1 MRILFIH
8 NRYQQPGGEDVA
20 VELESQ
26 ILKDKG
32 HEVRVLFFQN
42 ANPERPVDKLTKG
55 IRAIYDRNSYGLVKN
70 EIEAFRPDVIHVH
83 NFFYAASPSIFYAA
97 KKMKVPAILTLHNYR
112 LICANALL
120 LRHGKVCE
128 LCVNN
133 LLPLAGIRY
142 RCYHNSM
149 AESAFV
155 TFVTSTHKLI
165 RTWNKNI
172 SRLVV
177 LTQFAKSRFVGS
189 SIGAAEK
196 KLFIKPN
203 FIPDPGQ
210 GESNREDFFLFVGRL
225 SYEKGINVLENAFDG
240 LPFQKLVIIGD
251 AVGSQKEMAR
261 FLEKSNITLKGRISK
276 EEVLAYMKKCK
287 ALIFPSTWY
296 EGLPF
301 VIIEAFAT
309 GTPVIASRL
318 GSMAE
323 LVSDKSNGLL
333 FEPGNAIDLRQ
344 KIQLF
349 LQMETQ
355 DRNVLYENARTS
367 YLQNYSP
374 EKHYETILTLYETV
388 IAEKKN
394 LR

>member
-1 MRILFIH
+1 M
-8 NRYQQPGGEDVA
+8 A

-26 ILKDKG
+26 LLKDKG
-32 HEVRVLFFQN
+32 HDVRVLFFQN
-42 ANPERPVDKLTKG
+42 SNPEGSVGKITKG
-55 IRAIYDRNSYGLVKN
+55 MRAIYDRNSYRVVKN
-70 EIEAFRPDVIHVH
+70 EIEVFRPDVVHVH

-97 KKMKVPAILTLHNYR
+97 KKMNVPAVLTLHNYR

-165 RTWNKNI
+165 RTWDKNI
-172 SRLVV
+172 SRLIV

-189 SIGAAEK
+189 SIRVDEQ

-203 FIPDPGQ
+203 FIPDPGL
-210 GESNREDFFLFVGRL
+210 GETNREDFFLFVGRL
-225 SYEKGINVLENAFDG
+225 SYEKGIDVLANAFAG
-240 LPFQKLVIIGD
+240 LPTQKLVVIGD
-251 AVGSQKEMAR
+251 AADSQAEMAR
-261 FLEKSNITLKGRISK
+261 FLDNSNITLKGRLNK
-276 EEVLAYMKKCK
+276 EGVLAYMKRCK

-323 LVSDKSNGLL
+323 LVNDKLNGFL
-333 FEPGNAIDLRQ
+333 FEPGNVTDLQQ
-344 KIQLF
+344 KIHLF
-349 LQMETQ
+349 LQTERQ
-355 DRNVLYENARTS
+355 DRNALYENARTT
-367 YLQNYSP
+367 YVQNFSP
-374 EKHYETILTLYETV
+374 EKHYQTILTLYETV
-388 IAEKKN
+388 IAEK
-394 LR
+394 RF

>member
-26 ILKDKG
+26 LLKDKG
-32 HEVRVLFFQN
+32 HDVRVLFFQN
-42 ANPERPVDKLTKG
+42 SNPEGSVGKITKG
-55 IRAIYDRNSYGLVKN
+55 MRAIYDRNSYRVVKN
-70 EIEAFRPDVIHVH
+70 EIEVFRPDVVHVH

-97 KKMKVPAILTLHNYR
+97 KKMNVPAVLTLHNYR

-120 LRHGKVCE
+120 LRHGQVCE

-165 RTWNKNI
+165 RTWDKNI
-172 SRLVV
+172 SRLIV
-177 LTQFAKSRFVGS
+177 LTQFAQSRFVGS
-189 SIGAAEK
+189 SIRVDEQ

-203 FIPDPGQ
+203 FIPDPGL
-210 GESNREDFFLFVGRL
+210 GETDREDFFLFVGRL
-225 SYEKGINVLENAFDG
+225 SYEKGIDVLANAFAG
-240 LPFQKLVIIGD
+240 LPTQKLVVIGD
-251 AVGSQKEMAR
+251 AADSQAEMAR
-261 FLEKSNITLKGRISK
+261 FLDNSNITLKGRLNK
-276 EEVLAYMKKCK
+276 DGVLGYMKRCK

-296 EGLPF
+296 EGMPF

-323 LVSDKSNGLL
+323 LVNDKLNGFL
-333 FEPGNAIDLRQ
+333 FEPGNVTDLQ
-344 KIQLF
+344 EKIHLF
-349 LQMETQ
+349 LQTERQ
-355 DRNVLYENARTS
+355 DRNALYENARTT
-367 YLQNYSP
+367 YVQNFSP
-374 EKHYETILTLYETV
+374 EKHYQTILTLYETV
-388 IAEKKN
+388 IAEK
-394 LR
+394 RF

>member
-26 ILKDKG
+26 LLKDKG
-32 HEVRVLFFQN
+32 HDVRVLFFQN
-42 ANPERPVDKLTKG
+42 SNPEGSVGKITKG
-55 IRAIYDRNSYGLVKN
+55 MRAIYDRNSYRVVKN
-70 EIEAFRPDVIHVH
+70 EIEVFRPDVVHVH

-97 KKMKVPAILTLHNYR
+97 KKMNVPAVLTLHNYR

-120 LRHGKVCE
+120 LRHGQVCE

-165 RTWNKNI
+165 RTWDKNI
-172 SRLVV
+172 SRLIV
-177 LTQFAKSRFVGS
+177 LTQFAQSRFVGS
-189 SIGAAEK
+189 SIRVDEQ

-203 FIPDPGQ
+203 FIPDPGL
-210 GESNREDFFLFVGRL
+210 GETDREDFFLFVGRL
-225 SYEKGINVLENAFDG
+225 SYEKGIDVLANAFAG
-240 LPFQKLVIIGD
+240 LPTQKLVVIGD
-251 AVGSQKEMAR
+251 AADSQAEMAR
-261 FLEKSNITLKGRISK
+261 FLDNSNITLKGRLNK
-276 EEVLAYMKKCK
+276 DGVLAYMKRCK

-323 LVSDKSNGLL
+323 LVNDKLNGFL
-333 FEPGNAIDLRQ
+333 FEPGNVTDLQ
-344 KIQLF
+344 EKIHLF
-349 LQMETQ
+349 LQTERQ
-355 DRNVLYENARTS
+355 DRNALYENARTT
-367 YLQNYSP
+367 YVQNFSP
-374 EKHYETILTLYETV
+374 EKHYQTILTLYETV
-388 IAEKKN
+388 IAEK
-394 LR
+394 RF

>member
-1 MRILFIH
+1 M
-8 NRYQQPGGEDVA
+8 A

-26 ILKDKG
+26 LLKDKG
-32 HEVRVLFFQN
+32 HDVRVLFFQN
-42 ANPERPVDKLTKG
+42 SNPEGSVGKITKG
-55 IRAIYDRNSYGLVKN
+55 MRAIYDRNSYRVVKN
-70 EIEAFRPDVIHVH
+70 EIEVFRPDVVHVH

-97 KKMKVPAILTLHNYR
+97 KKMNVPAVLTLHNYR

-120 LRHGKVCE
+120 LRHGQVCE

-165 RTWNKNI
+165 RTWDKNI
-172 SRLVV
+172 SRLIV
-177 LTQFAKSRFVGS
+177 LTQFAQSRFVGS
-189 SIGAAEK
+189 SIRVDEQ

-203 FIPDPGQ
+203 FIPDPGL
-210 GESNREDFFLFVGRL
+210 GETNREDFFLFVGRL
-225 SYEKGINVLENAFDG
+225 SYEKGIDVLANAFAG
-240 LPFQKLVIIGD
+240 LPTQKLIVIGD
-251 AVGSQKEMAR
+251 GADTQTEMAR
-261 FLEKSNITLKGRISK
+261 FLDNSNITLKGRLNK
-276 EEVLAYMKKCK
+276 DGVLAYMKRCK

-323 LVSDKSNGLL
+323 LVNDKLNGFL
-333 FEPGNAIDLRQ
+333 FEPGNATDLQQ
-344 KIQLF
+344 KIHLF
-349 LQMETQ
+349 LQTERQ
-355 DRNVLYENARTS
+355 DRNALYENARTT
-367 YLQNYSP
+367 YVQNFSP
-374 EKHYETILTLYETV
+374 EKHYQTILTLYETV
-388 IAEKKN
+388 IAEK
-394 LR
+394 RF

>member
-26 ILKDKG
+26 LLKDKG
-32 HEVRVLFFQN
+32 HDVRVLFFQN
-42 ANPERPVDKLTKG
+42 SNPEGSVGKITKG
-55 IRAIYDRNSYGLVKN
+55 MRAIYDRNSYRVVKN
-70 EIEAFRPDVIHVH
+70 EIEVFRPDVVHVH

-97 KKMKVPAILTLHNYR
+97 KKMNVPAVLTLHNYR

-120 LRHGKVCE
+120 LRHGQVCE

-165 RTWNKNI
+165 RTWDKNI
-172 SRLVV
+172 SRLIV
-177 LTQFAKSRFVGS
+177 LTQFAQSRFVGS
-189 SIGAAEK
+189 SIRVDEQ

-203 FIPDPGQ
+203 FIPDPGL
-210 GESNREDFFLFVGRL
+210 GETEREDFFLFVGRL
-225 SYEKGINVLENAFDG
+225 SYEKGIDVLANAFAG
-240 LPFQKLVIIGD
+240 LPTQKLVVIGD
-251 AVGSQKEMAR
+251 AADSQAEMAR
-261 FLEKSNITLKGRISK
+261 FLDNSNITLKGRLNK
-276 EEVLAYMKKCK
+276 DGVLAYMKRCK

-323 LVSDKSNGLL
+323 LVNDKLNGFL
-333 FEPGNAIDLRQ
+333 FEPGNVTDLQ
-344 KIQLF
+344 EKIHLF
-349 LQMETQ
+349 LQTERQ
-355 DRNVLYENARTS
+355 DRNALYENARTT
-367 YLQNYSP
+367 YVQNFSP
-374 EKHYETILTLYETV
+374 EKHYQTILTLYETV
-388 IAEKKN
+388 IAEK
-394 LR
+394 RF

>member
-26 ILKDKG
+26 LLKDKG
-32 HEVRVLFFQN
+32 HDVRVLFFQN
-42 ANPERPVDKLTKG
+42 SNPEGSVGKITKG
-55 IRAIYDRNSYGLVKN
+55 MRAIYDRNSYRVVKN
-70 EIEAFRPDVIHVH
+70 EIEVFRPDVVHVH

-97 KKMKVPAILTLHNYR
+97 KKMNVPAVLTLHNYR

-120 LRHGKVCE
+120 LRHGQVCE

-165 RTWNKNI
+165 RTWDKNI
-172 SRLVV
+172 SRLIV
-177 LTQFAKSRFVGS
+177 LTQFAQSRFVGS
-189 SIGAAEK
+189 SIRVDEQ

-203 FIPDPGQ
+203 FIPDPGL
-210 GESNREDFFLFVGRL
+210 GETNREDFFLFVGRL
-225 SYEKGINVLENAFDG
+225 SYEKGIDVLANAFAG
-240 LPFQKLVIIGD
+240 LPTQKLVVIGD
-251 AVGSQKEMAR
+251 AADSQAEMAR
-261 FLEKSNITLKGRISK
+261 FLDNSNITLKGRLNK
-276 EEVLAYMKKCK
+276 DGVLAYMKRCK

-323 LVSDKSNGLL
+323 LVNDKLNGFL
-333 FEPGNAIDLRQ
+333 FEPGNVTDLQ
-344 KIQLF
+344 EKIHLF
-349 LQMETQ
+349 LQTERQ
-355 DRNVLYENARTS
+355 DRNALYENARTT
-367 YLQNYSP
+367 YVQNFSP
-374 EKHYETILTLYETV
+374 EKHYQTILTLYETV
-388 IAEKKN
+388 IAEK
-394 LR
+394 RF

>member
-1 MRILFIH
+1 M
-8 NRYQQPGGEDVA
+8 A

-26 ILKDKG
+26 LLKDKG
-32 HEVRVLFFQN
+32 HDVRVLFFQN
-42 ANPERPVDKLTKG
+42 SNPEGSVGKITKG
-55 IRAIYDRNSYGLVKN
+55 MRAIYDRNSYRVVKN
-70 EIEAFRPDVIHVH
+70 EIEVFRPDVVHVH

-97 KKMKVPAILTLHNYR
+97 KKMNVPAVLTLHNYR

-165 RTWNKNI
+165 RTWDKNI
-172 SRLVV
+172 SRLIV

-189 SIGAAEK
+189 SIRVDEQ

-203 FIPDPGQ
+203 FIPDPGL
-210 GESNREDFFLFVGRL
+210 GETNREDFFLFVGRL
-225 SYEKGINVLENAFDG
+225 SYEKGIDVLANAFAG
-240 LPFQKLVIIGD
+240 LPTQKLVIIGD
-251 AVGSQKEMAR
+251 AADSQAEMAR
-261 FLEKSNITLKGRISK
+261 FLDNSNITLKGRLNK
-276 EEVLAYMKKCK
+276 DGVLAYMKRCK

-323 LVSDKSNGLL
+323 LVNDKLNGFL
-333 FEPGNAIDLRQ
+333 FEPGNVTDLQQ
-344 KIQLF
+344 KIHLF
-349 LQMETQ
+349 LQTERQ
-355 DRNVLYENARTS
+355 DRNALYENARTT
-367 YLQNYSP
+367 YVQNFSP
-374 EKHYETILTLYETV
+374 EKHYQTILTLYETV
-388 IAEKKN
+388 IAEK
-394 LR
+394 RF

>member
-1 MRILFIH
+1 M
-8 NRYQQPGGEDVA
+8 A

-26 ILKDKG
+26 LLKDKG
-32 HEVRVLFFQN
+32 HDVRVLFFQN
-42 ANPERPVDKLTKG
+42 SNPEGSVGKITKG
-55 IRAIYDRNSYGLVKN
+55 IRAIYDRNSYRVVKN
-70 EIEAFRPDVIHVH
+70 EIEVFRPDVVHVH

-97 KKMKVPAILTLHNYR
+97 KKMNVPAVLTLHNYR

-165 RTWNKNI
+165 RTWDKNI
-172 SRLVV
+172 SRLIV

-189 SIGAAEK
+189 SIRVDEQ

-203 FIPDPGQ
+203 FIPDPGL
-210 GESNREDFFLFVGRL
+210 GETNREDFFLFVGRL
-225 SYEKGINVLENAFDG
+225 SYEKGIDVLANAFAG
-240 LPFQKLVIIGD
+240 LPTQKLVIIGD
-251 AVGSQKEMAR
+251 AADSQAEMAR
-261 FLEKSNITLKGRISK
+261 FLDNSNITLKGRLNK
-276 EEVLAYMKKCK
+276 EGVLAYMKRCK

-323 LVSDKSNGLL
+323 LVNDKLNGFL
-333 FEPGNAIDLRQ
+333 FEPGNVTDLQQ
-344 KIQLF
+344 KIHLF
-349 LQMETQ
+349 LQTERQ
-355 DRNVLYENARTS
+355 DRNALYENARTT
-367 YLQNYSP
+367 YVQNFSP
-374 EKHYETILTLYETV
+374 EKHYQTILTLYETV
-388 IAEKKN
+388 IAEK
-394 LR
+394 RF

>member
-1 MRILFIH
+1 M
-8 NRYQQPGGEDVA
+8 A

-26 ILKDKG
+26 LLKDKG
-32 HEVRVLFFQN
+32 HDVRVLFFQN
-42 ANPERPVDKLTKG
+42 SNPEGSVGKITKG
-55 IRAIYDRNSYGLVKN
+55 MRAIYDRNSYRVVKN
-70 EIEAFRPDVIHVH
+70 EIEVFRPDVVHVH

-97 KKMKVPAILTLHNYR
+97 KKMNVPAVLTLHNYR

-165 RTWNKNI
+165 RTWDKNI
-172 SRLVV
+172 SRLIV

-189 SIGAAEK
+189 SIRVDEQ

-203 FIPDPGQ
+203 FIPDPGL
-210 GESNREDFFLFVGRL
+210 GETNREDFFLFVGRL
-225 SYEKGINVLENAFDG
+225 SYEKGIDVLANAFAG
-240 LPFQKLVIIGD
+240 LPTQKLVVIGD
-251 AVGSQKEMAR
+251 AADSQAEMAR
-261 FLEKSNITLKGRISK
+261 FLDNSNITLKGRLNK
-276 EEVLAYMKKCK
+276 EGVLAYMKRCK

-323 LVSDKSNGLL
+323 LVNDKLNGFL
-333 FEPGNAIDLRQ
+333 FEPGNVTDLQ
-344 KIQLF
+344 EKIHLF
-349 LQMETQ
+349 LQTERQ
-355 DRNVLYENARTS
+355 DRNALYENARTT
-367 YLQNYSP
+367 YVQNFSP
-374 EKHYETILTLYETV
+374 EKHYQTILTLYETV
-388 IAEKKN
+388 IAEK
-394 LR
+394 RF

>member
-1 MRILFIH
+1 M
-8 NRYQQPGGEDVA
+8 A

-26 ILKDKG
+26 LLKDKG
-32 HEVRVLFFQN
+32 HDVRVLFFQN
-42 ANPERPVDKLTKG
+42 SNPEGSVGKITKG
-55 IRAIYDRNSYGLVKN
+55 MRAIYDRNSYRVVKN
-70 EIEAFRPDVIHVH
+70 EIEVFRPDVVHVH

-97 KKMKVPAILTLHNYR
+97 KKMNVPAVLTLHNYR

-120 LRHGKVCE
+120 LRHGQVCE

-165 RTWNKNI
+165 RTWDKNI
-172 SRLVV
+172 SRLIV
-177 LTQFAKSRFVGS
+177 LTQFAQSRFVGS
-189 SIGAAEK
+189 SIRVDEQ

-203 FIPDPGQ
+203 FIPDPGL
-210 GESNREDFFLFVGRL
+210 GETDREDFFLFVGRL
-225 SYEKGINVLENAFDG
+225 SYEKGIDVLANAFAG
-240 LPFQKLVIIGD
+240 LPTQKLVVIGD
-251 AVGSQKEMAR
+251 AADSQAEMAR
-261 FLEKSNITLKGRISK
+261 FLDNSNITLKGRLNK
-276 EEVLAYMKKCK
+276 DGVLGYMKRCK

-323 LVSDKSNGLL
+323 LVNDKLNGFL
-333 FEPGNAIDLRQ
+333 FEPGNVTDLQ
-344 KIQLF
+344 EKIHLF
-349 LQMETQ
+349 LQTERQ
-355 DRNVLYENARTS
+355 DRNALYENARTT
-367 YLQNYSP
+367 YVQNFSP
-374 EKHYETILTLYETV
+374 EKHYQTILTLYETV
-388 IAEKKN
+388 IAEK
-394 LR
+394 RF

>member
-1 MRILFIH
+1 
-8 NRYQQPGGEDVA
+8 VA

-26 ILKDKG
+26 LLKDKG
-32 HEVRVLFFQN
+32 HDVRVLFFQN
-42 ANPERPVDKLTKG
+42 SNPEGSVGKITKG
-55 IRAIYDRNSYGLVKN
+55 MRAIYDRNSYRVVKN
-70 EIEAFRPDVIHVH
+70 EIEVFRPDVVHVH

-97 KKMKVPAILTLHNYR
+97 KKMNVPAVLTLHNYR

-120 LRHGKVCE
+120 LRHGQVCE

-165 RTWNKNI
+165 RTWDKNI
-172 SRLVV
+172 SRLIV

-189 SIGAAEK
+189 SIRVDEQ

-203 FIPDPGQ
+203 FIPDPGR
-210 GESNREDFFLFVGRL
+210 GETDREDFFLFVGRL
-225 SYEKGINVLENAFDG
+225 SYEKGIDVLANAFAG
-240 LPFQKLVIIGD
+240 LPTQKLVIIGD
-251 AVGSQKEMAR
+251 AADSQAEMAR
-261 FLEKSNITLKGRISK
+261 FLDNSNITLKGRLNK
-276 EEVLAYMKKCK
+276 DGVLAYMKRCK

-323 LVSDKSNGLL
+323 LVNDKLNGFL
-333 FEPGNAIDLRQ
+333 FEPGNVTDLQ
-344 KIQLF
+344 EKIHLF
-349 LQMETQ
+349 LQTERQ
-355 DRNVLYENARTS
+355 DRNALYENARTT
-367 YLQNYSP
+367 YVQNFSP
-374 EKHYETILTLYETV
+374 EKHYQTILTLYETV
-388 IAEKKN
+388 IAEK
-394 LR
+394 RF

>member
-1 MRILFIH
+1 M
-8 NRYQQPGGEDVA
+8 A

-26 ILKDKG
+26 LLKDKG
-32 HEVRVLFFQN
+32 HDVRVLFFQN
-42 ANPERPVDKLTKG
+42 SNPEGSVGKITKG
-55 IRAIYDRNSYGLVKN
+55 MRAIYDRNSYRVVKN
-70 EIEAFRPDVIHVH
+70 EIEVFRPDVVHVH

-97 KKMKVPAILTLHNYR
+97 KKMNVPAVLTLHNYR

-120 LRHGKVCE
+120 LRHGQVCE

-133 LLPLAGIRY
+133 LMPLAGIRY

-165 RTWNKNI
+165 RTWDKNI
-172 SRLVV
+172 SRLIV
-177 LTQFAKSRFVGS
+177 LTQFAQSRFVGS
-189 SIGAAEK
+189 SIRVDEQ

-203 FIPDPGQ
+203 FIPDPGL
-210 GESNREDFFLFVGRL
+210 GETDREDFFLFVGRL
-225 SYEKGINVLENAFDG
+225 SYEKGIDVLANAFAG
-240 LPFQKLVIIGD
+240 LPTQKLVVIGD
-251 AVGSQKEMAR
+251 AADSQAEMAR
-261 FLEKSNITLKGRISK
+261 FLDNSNITLKGRLNK
-276 EEVLAYMKKCK
+276 DGVLAYMKRCK

-323 LVSDKSNGLL
+323 LVNDKLNGFL
-333 FEPGNAIDLRQ
+333 FEPGNVTDLQ
-344 KIQLF
+344 EKIHLF
-349 LQMETQ
+349 LQTERQ
-355 DRNVLYENARTS
+355 DRNALYENARTT
-367 YLQNYSP
+367 YVQNFSP
-374 EKHYETILTLYETV
+374 EKHYQTILTLYETV
-388 IAEKKN
+388 IAEK
-394 LR
+394 RF

>member
-1 MRILFIH
+1 M
-8 NRYQQPGGEDVA
+8 A

-26 ILKDKG
+26 LLKDKG
-32 HEVRVLFFQN
+32 HDVRVLFFQN
-42 ANPERPVDKLTKG
+42 SNPEGSVGKITKG
-55 IRAIYDRNSYGLVKN
+55 MRAIYDRNSYRVVKN
-70 EIEAFRPDVIHVH
+70 EIEVFRPDVVHVH

-97 KKMKVPAILTLHNYR
+97 KKMNVPAVLTIHNYR

-120 LRHGKVCE
+120 LRHGQVCE

-165 RTWNKNI
+165 RTWDKNI
-172 SRLVV
+172 SRLIV

-189 SIGAAEK
+189 SIRVDEQ

-203 FIPDPGQ
+203 FIPDPGL
-210 GESNREDFFLFVGRL
+210 GETNREDFFLFVGRL
-225 SYEKGINVLENAFDG
+225 SYEKGIDVLANAFAG
-240 LPFQKLVIIGD
+240 LPTQKLVIIGD
-251 AVGSQKEMAR
+251 AADSQAEMAR
-261 FLEKSNITLKGRISK
+261 FLDNSNITLKGRLNK
-276 EEVLAYMKKCK
+276 DGVLAYMKRCK

-323 LVSDKSNGLL
+323 LVNDKLNGFL
-333 FEPGNAIDLRQ
+333 FEPGNVTDLQ
-344 KIQLF
+344 EKIHLF
-349 LQMETQ
+349 LQTERQ
-355 DRNVLYENARTS
+355 DRNALYENARTT
-367 YLQNYSP
+367 YVQNFSP
-374 EKHYETILTLYETV
+374 EKHYQTILTLYETV
-388 IAEKKN
+388 IAEK
-394 LR
+394 RF

>member
-1 MRILFIH
+1 M
-8 NRYQQPGGEDVA
+8 A

-26 ILKDKG
+26 LLKDKG
-32 HEVRVLFFQN
+32 HDVRVLFFQN
-42 ANPERPVDKLTKG
+42 SNPEGSVGKITKG
-55 IRAIYDRNSYGLVKN
+55 IRAIYDRNSYRVVKN
-70 EIEAFRPDVIHVH
+70 EIEVFRADVVHVH

-97 KKMKVPAILTLHNYR
+97 KKMNVPAVLTLHNYR

-120 LRHGKVCE
+120 LRHGQVCE

-165 RTWNKNI
+165 RTWDKNI
-172 SRLVV
+172 SRLIV
-177 LTQFAKSRFVGS
+177 LTQFAQSRFVGS
-189 SIGAAEK
+189 SIRVDEQ

-203 FIPDPGQ
+203 FIPDPGL
-210 GESNREDFFLFVGRL
+210 GETDREDFFLFVGRL
-225 SYEKGINVLENAFDG
+225 SYEKGIDVLANAFAG
-240 LPFQKLVIIGD
+240 LPTQKLVIIGD
-251 AVGSQKEMAR
+251 AADSQAEMAR
-261 FLEKSNITLKGRISK
+261 FLDNSNITLKGRLNK
-276 EEVLAYMKKCK
+276 DGVLAYMKRCK

-323 LVSDKSNGLL
+323 LVNDKLNGFL
-333 FEPGNAIDLRQ
+333 FEPGNVTDLQ
-344 KIQLF
+344 EKIHLF
-349 LQMETQ
+349 LQTERQ
-355 DRNVLYENARTS
+355 DRNALYENARTT
-367 YLQNYSP
+367 YVQNFSP
-374 EKHYETILTLYETV
+374 EKHYQTILTLYETV
-388 IAEKKN
+388 IAEK
-394 LR
+394 RF

>member
-1 MRILFIH
+1 
-8 NRYQQPGGEDVA
+8 VA

-26 ILKDKG
+26 LLKDKG
-32 HEVRVLFFQN
+32 HDVRVLFFQN
-42 ANPERPVDKLTKG
+42 SNPEGSVGKITKG
-55 IRAIYDRNSYGLVKN
+55 MRAIYDRNSYRVVKN
-70 EIEAFRPDVIHVH
+70 EIEVFRPDVVHVH

-97 KKMKVPAILTLHNYR
+97 KKMNVPAVLTLHNYR

-120 LRHGKVCE
+120 LRHGQVCE

-165 RTWNKNI
+165 RTWDKNI
-172 SRLVV
+172 SRLIV
-177 LTQFAKSRFVGS
+177 LTQFAQSRFVGS
-189 SIGAAEK
+189 SIRVDEQ

-203 FIPDPGQ
+203 FIPDPGL
-210 GESNREDFFLFVGRL
+210 GETNREDFFLFVGRL
-225 SYEKGINVLENAFDG
+225 SYEKGIDVLANAFAG
-240 LPFQKLVIIGD
+240 LPTQKLVIIGD
-251 AVGSQKEMAR
+251 AADSQAEMAR
-261 FLEKSNITLKGRISK
+261 FLDNSNITLKGRLNK
-276 EEVLAYMKKCK
+276 EGVLAYMKRCK

-323 LVSDKSNGLL
+323 LVNDKLNGFL
-333 FEPGNAIDLRQ
+333 FEPGNVTDLQQ
-344 KIQLF
+344 KIHLF
-349 LQMETQ
+349 LQTERQ
-355 DRNVLYENARTS
+355 DRNALYENARTT
-367 YLQNYSP
+367 YVQNFSP
-374 EKHYETILTLYETV
+374 EKHYQTILTLYETV
-388 IAEKKN
+388 IAEK
-394 LR
+394 RF

>member
-26 ILKDKG
+26 LLKDKG
-32 HEVRVLFFQN
+32 HDVRVLFFQN
-42 ANPERPVDKLTKG
+42 SNPEGSVGKITKG
-55 IRAIYDRNSYGLVKN
+55 MRAIYDRNSYRVVKN
-70 EIEAFRPDVIHVH
+70 EIEVFRPDVVHVH

-97 KKMKVPAILTLHNYR
+97 KKMNVPAVLTLHNYR

-120 LRHGKVCE
+120 LRHGQVCE

-133 LLPLAGIRY
+133 LMPLAGIRY

-165 RTWNKNI
+165 RTWDKNI
-172 SRLVV
+172 SRLIV

-189 SIGAAEK
+189 SIRVDEQ

-203 FIPDPGQ
+203 FIPDPGL
-210 GESNREDFFLFVGRL
+210 GETNREDFFLFVGRL
-225 SYEKGINVLENAFDG
+225 SYEKGIDVLANAFAG
-240 LPFQKLVIIGD
+240 LPTQKLVVIGD
-251 AVGSQKEMAR
+251 AADSQAEMAR
-261 FLEKSNITLKGRISK
+261 FLDNSNITLKGRLNK
-276 EEVLAYMKKCK
+276 DGVLGYMKRCK

-323 LVSDKSNGLL
+323 LVNDKLNGFL
-333 FEPGNAIDLRQ
+333 FEPGNVTDLQ
-344 KIQLF
+344 EKIHLF
-349 LQMETQ
+349 LQTERQ
-355 DRNVLYENARTS
+355 DRNALYENARTT
-367 YLQNYSP
+367 YVQNFSP
-374 EKHYETILTLYETV
+374 EKHYQTILTLYETV
-388 IAEKKN
+388 IAEK
-394 LR
+394 RF

>member
-1 MRILFIH
+1 M
-8 NRYQQPGGEDVA
+8 A

-26 ILKDKG
+26 LLKDKG
-32 HEVRVLFFQN
+32 HDVRVLFFQN
-42 ANPERPVDKLTKG
+42 SNPEGPVGKITKG
-55 IRAIYDRNSYGLVKN
+55 IRAIYDRNSYRVVKN
-70 EIEAFRPDVIHVH
+70 EIEVFRPDVVHVH

-97 KKMKVPAILTLHNYR
+97 KKMNVPAVLTLHNYR

-165 RTWNKNI
+165 RTWDKNI
-172 SRLVV
+172 SRLIV

-189 SIGAAEK
+189 SIRVDEQ

-203 FIPDPGQ
+203 FIPDPGL
-210 GESNREDFFLFVGRL
+210 GETNREDFFLFVGRL
-225 SYEKGINVLENAFDG
+225 SYEKGIDVLANAFAG
-240 LPFQKLVIIGD
+240 LPTQKLVIIGD
-251 AVGSQKEMAR
+251 AADSQAEMAR
-261 FLEKSNITLKGRISK
+261 FLDNSNITLKGRLNK
-276 EEVLAYMKKCK
+276 DGVLAYMKRCK

-323 LVSDKSNGLL
+323 LVNDKLNGFL
-333 FEPGNAIDLRQ
+333 FEPGNVTDLQQ
-344 KIQLF
+344 KIHLF
-349 LQMETQ
+349 LQTERQ
-355 DRNVLYENARTS
+355 DRNALYENARTT
-367 YLQNYSP
+367 YVQNFSP
-374 EKHYETILTLYETV
+374 EKHYQTILTLYETV
-388 IAEKKN
+388 IAEK
-394 LR
+394 RF